1 MENCI
6 CKIVKGNGQK
16 GTGFFCKIPFPDE
29 YNLLNVL
36 ITNNH
41 VLNEND
47 IKNNKIITFK
57 IYKEKEKEKKIIIDN
72 FRKKFT
78 ILNKKEGIDITI
90 IEIKPNKDD
99 INNFLDIDDD
109 ILELD
114 CKRKSIYIIHYPEDN
129 DLYHMA

>member
-1 MENCI
+1 LIEDQPIPVDIEGTKSILFQMENCI

-57 IYKEKEKEKKIIIDN
+57 IYKEKEKEKK
-72 FRKKFT
+72 
-78 ILNKKEGIDITI
+78 
-90 IEIKPNKDD
+90 
-99 INNFLDIDDD
+99 
-109 ILELD
+109 
-114 CKRKSIYIIHYPEDN
+114 
-129 DLYHMA
+129 